1 MTVCNLC
8 DLELGLPGVSSAMG
22 TALTEAGIFCL
33 ESQNHKSNTDLILDG
48 NYGNKKICLVWDKEV
63 TNQIKKTWAD
73 TQEATEFG
81 ACGIAIMLVL
91 HVTDYTVIERSKKLT
106 GFDYWLGDKNEKLPF
121 INSARLEVS
130 GILNGN
136 ENISKRVNQK
146 LKQTDPS
153 DNTCLPAVVVVVEF
167 GTPTAHMVEK
177 WKK

>member
-1 MTVCNLC
+1 
-8 DLELGLPGVSSAMG
+8 
-22 TALTEAGIFCL
+22 
-33 ESQNHKSNTDLILDG
+33 
-48 NYGNKKICLVWDKEV
+48 
-63 TNQIKKTWAD
+63 
-73 TQEATEFG
+73 
-81 ACGIAIMLVL
+81 MLVL